1 MKTCGII
8 IVAAGNSSR
17 LGQPKQL
24 LRFRDKSLL
33 QHVLDEALALKAAE
47 CILVLGSEA
56 EHMETQVNPGSA
68 TVCYNAQWAEGMA
81 GSIKK
86 GLQKLLELQPD
97 VDCCIIAV
105 CDQPFITTQ
114 LFNNLLEAFTK
125 NDCSI
130 VASSYADT
138 AGTPALFGKSQFNA
152 LLNLKRQ
159 EGAKKLLKTAPGEL
173 IRVPFDRGEIDIDNM
188 EDYRALQANL

>member
-114 LFNNLLEAFTK
+114 LFNNL
-125 NDCSI
+125 I